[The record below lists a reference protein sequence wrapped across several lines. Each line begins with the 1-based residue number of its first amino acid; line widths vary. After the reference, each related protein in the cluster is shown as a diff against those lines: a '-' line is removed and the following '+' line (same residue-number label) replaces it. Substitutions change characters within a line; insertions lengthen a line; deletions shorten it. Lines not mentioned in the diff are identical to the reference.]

1 MLEHEME
8 DNYYLQD
15 CNDHDVLSFGEDTYK
30 IGKFKRAINGAFGNN
45 LGHQLNG
52 QLSSF
57 QGVKIDGSILAPKGV
72 NEPYARWF
80 GDGIDC
86 EILKLGSKSWK
97 KAKVKIKVSLEFYAE
112 EQEDSQTLGSDSLEI
127 SPPESPLD
135 DLRQMINQEN
145 NQ

>member
-1 MLEHEME
+1 ME

-15 CNDHDVLSFGEDTYK
+15 CSDDDVLSFGEDTFK
-30 IGKFKRAINGAFGNN
+30 VSKFKKAINGAFGNH
-45 LGHQLNG
+45 LGSQLNG
-52 QLSSF
+52 QLSSCH
-57 QGVKIDGSILAPKGV
+57 GIKIDNSILAPKGV

-97 KAKVKIKVSLEFYAE
+97 KGKVSLKVSLQFYVE
-112 EQEDSQTLGSDSLEI
+112 EQEDSQTLGSDALEI

-135 DLRQMINQEN
+135 DLRQMINKEN
-145 NQ
+145 QQ